1 MRLSLRANGVSEAI
15 SKPRS
20 PRPCGAREDK
30 RKCIK
35 TLFLLF
41 SFPFFLSSVFAQTP
55 GFDHSLFDQFLKKV
69 VNERGEVNYPA
80 AAQDPSLLKDYL
92 EKLKQV
98 DEAALRQQW
107 PREEKLAF
115 WINAYHAG
123 IIQAVLNHY
132 PVKSLLEIPSVWDID
147 AVQVGSHHYSL
158 NNLRQRELIGV
169 FRDEK
174 IDTALACGAR
184 SCPAFSREA
193 YTGPRVEGQLFLAAQ
208 RFVNDPALNLIEP
221 QAKKIQ
227 ISKIFKWHAKDF
239 KLDFS
244 SEERD
249 LRFSEEEY
257 AVLSFLANYLKDE
270 SKVQYLEE
278 SRYKIK
284 YLDFDWSLNEWRS
297 EGKRA

>member
-1 MRLSLRANGVSEAI
+1 MYKKVLV
-15 SKPRS
+15 
-20 PRPCGAREDK
+20 
-30 RKCIK
+30 
-35 TLFLLF
+35 LLF
-41 SFPFFLSSVFAQTP
+41 SFFAVLPNLAAEAP
-55 GFDHSLFDQFLKKV
+55 GFDHSQWDQFLKNV
-69 VNERGEVNYPA
+69 VNERGEVNYQA
-80 AAQDPSLLKDYL
+80 AAQDPSLLKAYL
-92 EKLKQV
+92 EKLTQV

-115 WINAYHAG
+115 WLNAYHAG
-123 IIQAVLNHY
+123 IIQAVLAHY

-147 AVQVGSHHYSL
+147 AVQVGIHHYSL
-158 NNLRQRELIGV
+158 NNLRQRELIGA

-184 SCPAFSREA
+184 SCPAFLREA

-208 RFVNDPALNLIEP
+208 RFVNDPVLNVIEP
-221 QAKKIQ
+221 QSKKLQ
-227 ISKIFKWHAKDF
+227 ISKIFKWYGKDF

-270 SKVQYLEE
+270 NKIQYLEE

-297 EGKRA
+297 EGKKS

>member
-1 MRLSLRANGVSEAI
+1 MRKKI
-15 SKPRS
+15 F
-20 PRPCGAREDK
+20 
-30 RKCIK
+30 I
-35 TLFLLF
+35 LLF
-41 SFPFFLSSVFAQTP
+41 SFFSVLPNLAAQAP
-55 GFDHSLFDQFLKKV
+55 GFDHSLWDQFLKRV
-69 VNERGEVNYPA
+69 VNERGEVNYQA
-80 AAQDPSLLKDYL
+80 AAQDSSLLNAYL

-98 DEAALRQQW
+98 DEVALRQQW

-123 IIQAVLNHY
+123 IVQAVLAHY

-158 NNLRQRELIGV
+158 NNLRQRELIGT

-208 RFVNDPALNLIEP
+208 RFVNDPVLNRIEP
-221 QAKKIQ
+221 QAKKLQ
-227 ISKIFKWHAKDF
+227 ISKIFKWYAQDF

-249 LRFSEEEY
+249 PRFSEEEY

-270 SKVQYLEE
+270 NKIQYLEE
-278 SRYKIK
+278 SRYKLK
-284 YLDFDWSLNEWRS
+284 YLDFDWSLSEWRS
-297 EGKRA
+297 ESKKA